1 MNTDNS
7 FALRSL
13 WEFFETTQ
21 FADQFFFVDACRDV
35 PPWGEGAEF
44 ELGRWTCRERDP
56 GTPPVQQFILY
67 ATSPKLRAQEVREK
81 AGEEHGAFTA
91 AVLAGLTGAGSAK
104 AWSWSQQSYEVRW
117 ERLASY
123 VKNRVEREKRKVADA
138 AAGELLQIPQD
149 TGSRGVAPR
158 PRRRHRVLSPRR
170 VPEGAPRGPARSR
183 DGVPDRGR
191 PRPRRARGRRGRPG
205 RLRRE
210 VGRLLPAAGH
220 VRAAGGRAEAR
231 GPGG

>member
-13 WEFFETTQ
+13 WDSSRRQ
-21 FADQFFFVDACRDV
+21 FADQFFVDACRDV
-35 PPWGEGAEF
+35 PPWGEGRSSSSA
-44 ELGRWTCRERDP
+44 GGPCRER
-56 GTPPVQQFILY
+56 
-67 ATSPKLRAQEVREK
+67 ATRERRRCSSSSSTRPRRSCAREVREK

-149 TGSRGVAPR
+149 TGSRGVARDRDVVIASFPR
-158 PRRRHRVLSPRR
+158 DAFPKERLEVKLDPATAYPTADVRVLD
-170 VPEGAPRGPARSR
+170 ALR
-183 DGVPDRGR
+183 DVAAGQ
-191 PRPRRARGRRGRPG
+191 
-205 RLRRE
+205 
-210 VGRLLPAAGH
+210 VGFAGGSVVFYLAAGH